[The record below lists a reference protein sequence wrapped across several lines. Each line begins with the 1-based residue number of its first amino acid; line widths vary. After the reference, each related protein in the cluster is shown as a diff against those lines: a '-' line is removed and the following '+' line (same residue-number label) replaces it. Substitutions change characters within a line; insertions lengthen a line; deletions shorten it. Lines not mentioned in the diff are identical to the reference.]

1 VETRE
6 LWKKILWAFNV
17 ESWIRKIKKFNDSQN
32 SSRFRFKKNY
42 KFFRN
47 LGIYDKPEEL
57 LSISL
62 GSAETTLLKLTS
74 AYSVFVN
81 GGKLVDPILIDRIQ
95 DSEGKTILI
104 MIKENVLIVMKFHT

>member
-1 VETRE
+1 M
-6 LWKKILWAFNV
+6 
-17 ESWIRKIKKFNDSQN
+17 
-32 SSRFRFKKNY
+32 
-42 KFFRN
+42 
-47 LGIYDKPEEL
+47 

-95 DSEGKTILI
+95 DGEGKTIFNA
-104 MIKENVLIVMKFHT
+104 MIKENVLIVMKFHI